1 MDTDLSPYA
10 ESIIYMNVYYTQT
23 NTVLQEWHE
32 MSWNMKSNFIYVQ
45 NKYDMYLLLFY
56 KFFNY
61 IVFIKNICH
70 AAKY

>member
-1 MDTDLSPYA
+1 
-10 ESIIYMNVYYTQT
+10 
-23 NTVLQEWHE
+23 
-32 MSWNMKSNFIYVQ
+32 MKSNFIYVQ

-56 KFFNY
+56 KFFNS